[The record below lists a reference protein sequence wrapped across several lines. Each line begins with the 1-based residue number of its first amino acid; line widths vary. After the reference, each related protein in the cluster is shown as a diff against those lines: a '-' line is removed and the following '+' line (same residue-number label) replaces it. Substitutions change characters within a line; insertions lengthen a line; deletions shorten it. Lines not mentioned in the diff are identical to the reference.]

1 MANILKNP
9 QELATTNAHICKEVS
24 IMYLNEFVQA
34 LSSLTSIAMITI
46 GSLWLKQYLRTNF
59 V

>member
-1 MANILKNP
+1 
-9 QELATTNAHICKEVS
+9 
-24 IMYLNEFVQA
+24 MYLNEFVQA